1 MEWRAYWKPNIT
13 INLIADFTQYVS
25 WKSLFFGALFFM
37 YMLWFLAGH
46 NFPSKLVTA
55 NLCKK
60 SNTRGK
66 RDCWINWPSFKWNYF
81 YLKFCSKRDG

>member
-37 YMLWFLAGH
+37 YMLWILAGH
-46 NFPSKLVTA
+46 NFPSKLVTLIYVK
-55 NLCKK
+55 NLIPEVKE
-60 SNTRGK
+60 TVG
-66 RDCWINWPSFKWNYF
+66 
-81 YLKFCSKRDG
+81 